1 MKVLEI
7 ISAGYAAGGA
17 ENYLLK
23 INHYLLDKGYSLKT
37 LASDLGADENHFNEY
52 VFKSIPSN
60 PLKLLFFL
68 FNPHSFFALKRVLK
82 EYKPDI
88 VHLHTM
94 NQVTSSVLFLLKKY
108 PTVMTLH
115 GPEPFVNELLIWFL
129 RPSWFKSV
137 LYDPKNL
144 NTVGK
149 LAYFYFNSIQ
159 KIFYKIGLKNVDIF
173 IAPSKYIENVAKTEM
188 LSQIVHVPYFIEPL
202 KFQEWL
208 LFQELKNNY
217 NVLFVGRL
225 EKFKG
230 VEFIIKAIPAIIKI
244 LPQTTLTIIGDGPYK
259 NELINLTKTLH
270 IEDCIQF
277 KGWIENKELG
287 TYYSKAS
294 IVVAPSTV
302 PEAFG
307 LVILEAMSMGRP
319 VIATNV
325 GAIPEIIDN
334 GVNGYLVEPNNSE
347 QIAEKVIKLFLE
359 ENLLTELGRNARKKA
374 EEFSIEKHLENLERV
389 YTELMSK
396 YNRQTT
402 DNCSPPLETY
412 QSVLHSV
419 K

>member
-1 MKVLEI
+1 MKILEI
-7 ISAGYAAGGA
+7 ISTGYAAGGA
-17 ENYLLK
+17 ETYLIK
-23 INHYLLDKGYSLKT
+23 ISPYLVDKGYSIKT
-37 LASDLGADENHFNEY
+37 LASDLGGDKSHFNEY

-68 FNPHSFFALKRVLK
+68 FNPYSFFALKRVLK
-82 EYKPDI
+82 EYQPDI

-94 NQVTSSVLFLLKKY
+94 NQVTPSVLFLLRKY

-129 RPSWFKSV
+129 HPSWLKSV
-137 LYDPKNL
+137 LYDKKNL
-144 NTVGK
+144 KTIGK

-159 KIFYKIGLKNVDIF
+159 KIFYRFGLKNVDIF
-173 IAPSKYIENVAKTEM
+173 IAPSKYIENVAKTEL

-202 KFQEWL
+202 KFREWL
-208 LFQELKNNY
+208 QFQELKINY

-225 EKFKG
+225 ENFKG
-230 VEFIIKAIPAIIKI
+230 VEFIIKALPVIIKVF
-244 LPQTTLTIIGDGPYK
+244 PQTTLTIIGDGPYK
-259 NELINLTKTLH
+259 NNLINLMKTLH

-287 TYYSKAS
+287 KYYDKAS

-307 LVILEAMSMGRP
+307 LVILEAMSVGRP

-325 GAIPEIIDN
+325 GAIPEIIDD

-347 QIAEKVIKLFLE
+347 QIAGNVIKLFSE

-374 EEFSIEKHLENLERV
+374 EEFTIEKHLENLERV

-402 DNCSPPLETY
+402 DNCPEPLETY

-419 K
+419 Q